1 MELVV
6 VVLPVAV
13 SLNLKHLAL
22 EAGAKNAKLA
32 LPRQVQA
39 ATGYLLGGISP
50 LAQKKKLRTFIDV
63 TAQNYKTICISA
75 RRRGLEI
82 EITATDLSFLTQGKF
97 VALGNKK

>member
-13 SLNLKHLAL
+13 NLNLKYLAL
-22 EAGAKNAKLA
+22 AAGGKKAQLA

-50 LAQKKKLRTFIDV
+50 LAQKKQLRTFIDV
-63 TAQNYKTICISA
+63 TAQDYKTIYVSA
-75 RRRGLEI
+75 GRCGLEI
-82 EITATDLSFLTQGKF
+82 EITATDRNFQ
-97 VALGNKK
+97 A